1 MDFYSQVGKVAIGSR
16 LRRLSESLT
25 DDAAQIYKLYGVA
38 ADPRWFPVLYVL
50 STQEHATI
58 TEIAHFIGHSHP
70 SVSQIVK
77 KMVRQGIAIV
87 EKDNQDARISVVKLS
102 NSGKKLIPQLEEQ
115 CTDVAQA
122 VESLL
127 SEAQHDLWK
136 AIEETEFLLSTKSF
150 LTRVREVRKTRE
162 VGSIEIIDYR
172 SEFHND
178 FKRLNYE
185 WIEQYFEVEEAD
197 RQSLENPDRKILE
210 PGGHIL
216 IALDQHE
223 AVGTCAL
230 IKMEGKA
237 YELAKMAVSEASRG
251 KGIGFLLGRAAIDKA
266 RNSGAESLYLE
277 SNTKLVP
284 AIKLYQKLGFEKVIK
299 EPSPYTRCNIQMML
313 NLAQPQ
319 SY

>member
-1 MDFYSQVGKVAIGSR
+1 MDFYSQIGKVAIGSR
-16 LRRLSESLT
+16 LRRLGESLT

-77 KMVRQGIAIV
+77 KMVRQRIAIV

-102 NSGKKLIPQLEEQ
+102 SSGKKLIPRLEEQ

-172 SEFHND
+172 PEFHND

-185 WIEQYFEVEEAD
+185 WIEQYFEIEEAD
-197 RQSLENPDRKILE
+197 RHSLENPDGKILE
-210 PGGHIL
+210 PGGHIF

-223 AVGTCAL
+223 VVGTCAL
-230 IKMEGKA
+230 IKREGKA

-251 KGIGFLLGRAAIDKA
+251 KGIGFLLGQSAIDKA
-266 RNSGAESLYLE
+266 RDSGAESLYLE

-284 AIKLYQKLGFEKVIK
+284 AIRLYQKLGFEKVVT

-313 NLAQPQ
+313 NLA
-319 SY
+319 

>member
-1 MDFYSQVGKVAIGSR
+1 MDFYSRVGKVAIGSR

-58 TEIAHFIGHSHP
+58 TEIAHCIGHSHP

-77 KMVRQGIAIV
+77 KMVRQGIAII
-87 EKDNQDARISVVKLS
+87 EKDNRDARISIVKLS
-102 NSGKKLIPQLEEQ
+102 SDGKKLIPRLEEQ
-115 CTDVAQA
+115 CTDVTQA

-136 AIEETEFLLSTKSF
+136 AIEETEFLLSTRSF

-162 VGSIEIIDYR
+162 VSFIEIIDYR
-172 SEFHND
+172 PEFHND

-185 WIEQYFEVEEAD
+185 WIEQYFEIEEAD

-216 IALDQHE
+216 IALDQDKV
-223 AVGTCAL
+223 VGTCAL
-230 IKMEGKA
+230 IKREGNT

-251 KGIGFLLGRAAIDKA
+251 KGIGFLLGRMAIDKA
-266 RNSGAESLYLE
+266 RDSGAESLYLE

-284 AIKLYQKLGFEKVIK
+284 AIKLYQKLGFEKVVT
-299 EPSPYTRCNIQMML
+299 EPSPYARCNIQMML
-313 NLAQPQ
+313 NLA
-319 SY
+319 